1 MNIDER
7 FNRCIVAASPAMGR
21 EAAAL
26 VCQQAVFAS
35 RGLADRGI
43 ANRRTTS
50 KRASS
55 RQQRLRASGM
65 QVKSEARGSPRG
77 SSGAARRTR
86 SARGRY
92 STGIAQ

>member
-7 FNRCIVAASPAMGR
+7 FNRCIVAAAPAMGR
-21 EAAAL
+21 EAATL

-35 RGLADRGI
+35 RGLA
-43 ANRRTTS
+43 NRRMTAKRTT
-50 KRASS
+50 S
-55 RQQRLRASGM
+55 RQQRLRASGTPA
-65 QVKSEARGSPRG
+65 KSEARGSPRG

-92 STGIAQ
+92 STGTGQ